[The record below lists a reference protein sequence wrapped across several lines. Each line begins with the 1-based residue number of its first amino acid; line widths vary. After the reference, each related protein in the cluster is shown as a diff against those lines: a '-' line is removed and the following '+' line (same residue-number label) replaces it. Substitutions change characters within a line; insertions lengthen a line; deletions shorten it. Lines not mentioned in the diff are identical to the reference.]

1 MDIAAWLRG
10 LSLERYAEAFRD
22 NAIELEILPELTE
35 ADLEKIGVLLGHRK
49 IMLKAIAE
57 LRPPAPQM
65 PAQTAP
71 VVPAE
76 AERRQL
82 TVMFCDLV
90 GSTPLSARLDPED
103 LHGII
108 GAYHRCVT
116 RYPASPRENI

>member
-1 MDIAAWLRG
+1 MDIVAWLRG

-22 NAIELEILPELTE
+22 NAIELELLPELSE

-57 LRPPAPQM
+57 LRPQAPQPLPKPT
-65 PAQTAP
+65 PA
-71 VVPAE
+71 VPAE

-90 GSTPLSARLDPED
+90 GSTTLSARLDPED
-103 LHGII
+103 LREVIA
-108 GAYHRCVT
+108 AYHRAVADVV
-116 RYPASPRENI
+116 RGSASI